1 MCCCSR
7 RWQTLVHWTS
17 SNNKNQVMDKIAVFP
32 GSFDPFTVG
41 HESIVRR
48 ALALFDRVI
57 IAVGENAE
65 KKNLFS
71 IEMRLKMISKVF
83 HGESRVEITRFTGL
97 TVEFCRKHNA
107 RYIVRGLRTAVDF
120 EYERAMGHMNWKMA
134 PEIDTVFLLTSTE
147 HTPVNST
154 IVRDIIKHGGDASM
168 FVPSSINISDYLE
181 N

>member
-1 MCCCSR
+1 
-7 RWQTLVHWTS
+7 
-17 SNNKNQVMDKIAVFP
+17 MDKIAVFP

-48 ALALFDRVI
+48 ALDLFDRVI

-83 HGESRVEITRFTGL
+83 QGENRVEITRFSGL
-97 TVEFCRKHNA
+97 TVEFCRRHNA
-107 RYIVRGLRTAVDF
+107 SYIVRGLRTAADF

-168 FVPSSINISDYLE
+168 FVPASINISHYLE
-181 N
+181 K

>member
-1 MCCCSR
+1 
-7 RWQTLVHWTS
+7 
-17 SNNKNQVMDKIAVFP
+17 MDKIAVFP

-41 HESIVRR
+41 HESIVKR

-71 IEMRLKMISKVF
+71 IEMRLKMIAKVF
-83 HGESRVEITRFTGL
+83 EGESRVEITRFSGL
-97 TVEFCRKHNA
+97 TVEFCRRHNA

-168 FVPSSINISDYLE
+168 FVPSSINITDYLE
-181 N
+181 S

>member
-1 MCCCSR
+1 
-7 RWQTLVHWTS
+7 
-17 SNNKNQVMDKIAVFP
+17 MDKIAVFP

-41 HESIVRR
+41 HESIVQR
-48 ALALFDRVI
+48 ALLLFDRVV

-71 IEMRLKMISKVF
+71 IEMRLKMIAKVF
-83 HGESRVEITRFTGL
+83 EGENRVEITRFSGL
-97 TVEFCRKHNA
+97 TVEFCRRHNA

-134 PEIDTVFLLTSTE
+134 PEIDTVFLLTSTD

-168 FVPSSINISDYLE
+168 FVPASIKISDYLGK
-181 N
+181 

>member
-1 MCCCSR
+1 
-7 RWQTLVHWTS
+7 
-17 SNNKNQVMDKIAVFP
+17 MDKIAVFP

-41 HESIVRR
+41 HESIVKR

-71 IEMRLKMISKVF
+71 IEMRLKMIAKVF
-83 HGESRVEITRFTGL
+83 QGESRVEITRFTGL

-168 FVPSSINISDYLE
+168 FVPSSINITDYLE
-181 N
+181 S

>member
-1 MCCCSR
+1 
-7 RWQTLVHWTS
+7 
-17 SNNKNQVMDKIAVFP
+17 MDKIAVFP

-41 HESIVRR
+41 HESIVKR
-48 ALALFDRVI
+48 ALGLFDRVI

-83 HGESRVEITRFTGL
+83 QGESRVEITRFSGL
-97 TVEFCRKHNA
+97 TIEFCRRYNA
-107 RYIVRGLRTAVDF
+107 RYIVRGLRTAADF
-120 EYERAMGHMNWKMA
+120 DYERAMGHMNWKMA

-168 FVPSSINISDYLE
+168 FVPASINISDYLE
-181 N
+181 K

>member
-1 MCCCSR
+1 
-7 RWQTLVHWTS
+7 
-17 SNNKNQVMDKIAVFP
+17 MDKIAVFP

-41 HESIVRR
+41 HESIVKR

-71 IEMRLKMISKVF
+71 IEMRLKMIAKVF
-83 HGESRVEITRFTGL
+83 QGESRVEITRFTGL

>member
-1 MCCCSR
+1 
-7 RWQTLVHWTS
+7 
-17 SNNKNQVMDKIAVFP
+17 MDKIAVFP

-41 HESIVRR
+41 HESIVKR
-48 ALALFDRVI
+48 ALELFDRVI

-71 IEMRLKMISKVF
+71 IEMRLRMIAKVF
-83 HGESRVEITRFTGL
+83 EGESWVEITRFSGL
-97 TVEFCRKHNA
+97 TVEFCRRHNA

-168 FVPSSINISDYLE
+168 FVPSSISISDYLE
-181 N
+181 S

>member
-1 MCCCSR
+1 
-7 RWQTLVHWTS
+7 
-17 SNNKNQVMDKIAVFP
+17 MDKIAVFP

-41 HESIVRR
+41 HESIVKR
-48 ALALFDRVI
+48 ALLLFDRVI

-71 IEMRLKMISKVF
+71 IVMRMKMISKVF
-83 HGESRVEITRFTGL
+83 EEENRVEITRFSGL

-168 FVPSSINISDYLE
+168 FVPASINISDYLGK
-181 N
+181 

>member
-1 MCCCSR
+1 
-7 RWQTLVHWTS
+7 
-17 SNNKNQVMDKIAVFP
+17 MDKIAVFP

-41 HESIVRR
+41 HESIVKR
-48 ALALFDRVI
+48 ALGLFDRVI

-83 HGESRVEITRFTGL
+83 QGESRVEITRFSGL
-97 TVEFCRKHNA
+97 TIEFCRRYNA
-107 RYIVRGLRTAVDF
+107 RYIVRGLRTAADF

-168 FVPSSINISDYLE
+168 FVPASINISDYLE
-181 N
+181 K